1 MKAETSANLQ
11 TREYDL
17 FDDEFYDNS
26 DEEEHSSSTVQEVN
40 PAVISNIIVAV
51 NIDDHS
57 RRSFTAMFSIPV
69 GTLTNYTPSSQQSPL
84 HATTAARIF
93 CHFINVVAST
103 ISIYERRPPNPAII
117 FTGDPVPPSQ
127 QHIWTCGLMK
137 WSFLQPAND
146 VSDTMP
152 VLALGNQALLHSV
165 LSLSS
170 LQIASFQGESPMAS
184 LKHYH
189 IAIRRVRKSVS
200 LQTRR
205 RKPETLAAVLLLGW
219 YEAMSANYE
228 KWNHHL
234 KGASNLLKEIDF
246 AIMAR
251 YSSTMVA
258 QQVSDESIISRT
270 ELGF

>member
-1 MKAETSANLQ
+1 M
-11 TREYDL
+11 
-17 FDDEFYDNS
+17 
-26 DEEEHSSSTVQEVN
+26 V
-40 PAVISNIIVAV
+40 
-51 NIDDHS
+51 
-57 RRSFTAMFSIPV
+57 
-69 GTLTNYTPSSQQSPL
+69 
-84 HATTAARIF
+84 
-93 CHFINVVAST
+93 
-103 ISIYERRPPNPAII
+103 
-117 FTGDPVPPSQ
+117 
-127 QHIWTCGLMK
+127 
-137 WSFLQPAND
+137 FLQPAND

-170 LQIASFQGESPMAS
+170 LQIASFQGESSMAS

-189 IAIRRVRKSVS
+189 IAIRRVGKSVS
-200 LQTRR
+200 LPTRR

-270 ELGF
+270 ELGFLDGIDDKILRILDGNNLRYDDSDKFWKEPAAAIPLPQRYTQRDLDTYESQRDLFWWFCKQDVMQSILSGNDLQ